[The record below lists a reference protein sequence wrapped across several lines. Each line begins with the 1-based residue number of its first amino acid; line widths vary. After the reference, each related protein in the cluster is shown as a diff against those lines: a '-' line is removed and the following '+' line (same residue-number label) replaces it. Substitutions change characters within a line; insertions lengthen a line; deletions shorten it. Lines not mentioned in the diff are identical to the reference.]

1 MKPQQDVTLPQV
13 FLELLKAPS
22 SELCWAP
29 LPPGILL
36 LAKSLSLKDTLEV
49 SLEGGQVKVFM
60 QIGHY
65 EKVTATQDLTHAA
78 TLTLIKKKI
87 KFSSNI
93 GKFRGEQLQSHI

>member
-1 MKPQQDVTLPQV
+1 VLG
-13 FLELLKAPS
+13 
-22 SELCWAP
+22 P
-29 LPPGILL
+29 LSPGILL

-65 EKVTATQDLTHAA
+65 EKVTGTQELTHVA
-78 TLTLIKKKI
+78 TITLIKKKR

-93 GKFRGEQLQSHI
+93 RKFRVEQLQSHIRGRAS